1 MGGGSQQSSIL
12 ESPCRVSAL
21 PARVPALP
29 APAQVRNF
37 ASAPRSPRPAPP
49 APRPARPAPATQP
62 NFPTAAAAAA
72 AAPENVLLM
81 GLGRVADRKGGCG
94 KGGCRLFF
102 FFFWRVGGK
111 TEIRGGGEIFFLKEF

>member
-72 AAPENVLLM
+72 AAPENVLFM
-81 GLGRVADRKGGCG
+81 GLGRGGDRKRGCG
-94 KGGCRLFF
+94 KRGVQALFF
-102 FFFWRVGGK
+102 FFLRLGGK
-111 TEIRGGGEIFFLKEF
+111 TEIRGGGRDFFF